1 MAEKNPEQTT
11 QSIRRQYNT
20 ALEETKNIIDADIK
34 QLRITAISLQYR
46 ELLSLCDIIDR
57 LTHENATLKEL
68 LRQSLPII
76 YNTYRSD
83 DLGPKSLPCRIE
95 QALKGE

>member
-1 MAEKNPEQTT
+1 M
-11 QSIRRQYNT
+11 
-20 ALEETKNIIDADIK
+20 EETNALIK
-34 QLRITAISLQYR
+34 TLEIYAATDRHVTQHFYQGLCISA
-46 ELLSLCDIIDR
+46 SKR
-57 LTHENATLKEL
+57 LTDLQAENATLKEL

-95 QALKGE
+95 QALKGEAE